1 MASHLDR
8 ENSPQALLRLVD
20 APKEDLRRVLE
31 MIREFYRHFGMVYEE
46 ASKRNALEGFLSDP
60 SLGALWVIERNGD
73 AIGYVL
79 VAYSWGLEFDGP
91 VAFIDEL
98 FVKSAE
104 RSCGAGEWA
113 IREVARRCRSAGV
126 RALRLECERTN
137 ERAADLYRHLGFVDH
152 ARHLVT
158 IDLSKD
164 SMRL

>member
-1 MASHLDR
+1 MASHPER
-8 ENSPQALLRLVD
+8 ENPPEDLLRLVD
-20 APKEDLRRVLE
+20 AQKKDLCCVLE
-31 MIREFYRHFGMVYEE
+31 MIREFYRHFGMAYEQE
-46 ASKRNALEGFLSDP
+46 SKRSALERFLSDH
-60 SLGALWVIERNGD
+60 SLGALWVIERNGG

-79 VAYSWGLEFDGP
+79 VAYSWGLEFDGR

-98 FVKSAE
+98 FVQSAA

-113 IREVARRCRSAGV
+113 IREVTRRCKSVGV

-137 ERAADLYRHLGFVDH
+137 ERAADLYRRLGFVDH

-164 SMRL
+164 SM